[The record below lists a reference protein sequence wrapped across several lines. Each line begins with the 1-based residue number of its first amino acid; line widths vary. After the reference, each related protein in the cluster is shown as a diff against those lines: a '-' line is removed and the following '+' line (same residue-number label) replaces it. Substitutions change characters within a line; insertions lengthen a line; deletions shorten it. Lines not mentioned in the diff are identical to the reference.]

1 MEASHPTPSVF
12 PSSRRTLNPWAA
24 AAWLFGIFG
33 AVIVLLFRRTDHSAM
48 LHAKQSLVW
57 NIVIL
62 LLLTAFGM
70 VDALFFRLGFV
81 GFIIAGIAVWISR
94 ALRLM
99 ALFVALFM
107 AYHGFRGRELRLPVI
122 GDWAERIK
130 LA

>member
-1 MEASHPTPSVF
+1 MEASQSVPSVF
-12 PSSRRTLNPWAA
+12 PSSHRTLNPWAA
-24 AAWLFGIFG
+24 VAWLLGIFG
-33 AVIVLLFRRTDHSAM
+33 AVIVLLFRRTNRLAM

-62 LLLTAFGM
+62 LLLTAFGT

-107 AYHGFRGRELRLPVI
+107 AYRGFLGRELRLPVI
-122 GDWAERIK
+122 GDWAEKIK
-130 LA
+130 L